1 MDIVVELAL
10 DSAVVNLF
18 LIGWSRPRPVDV
30 VEARQ
35 AVAGLVHELPF
46 FDERSLRAWRAPSGQ
61 LVLACA
67 GHRPGETSGVVYEHL
82 DPDHVALFSGR
93 PFIWTEEF
101 KADGRTPLDA
111 RFFLGNPDEWSE
123 LLDGRC
129 VAVRY
134 DDTTSTLDVYTDPLG
149 SYHLYVTER
158 DGQSW
163 LSNNSELL
171 RRLTSTRTINP
182 LVLASLVG
190 CGWSFGGQPPWDGIR
205 RLPPGGHRFRPG
217 AADARRELLPAK
229 SIGGFLDRGLDSQA
243 AARTLVAA
251 VRALADWPGRPKYL
265 SLTGGRDS
273 RLVFAAALRDGIEF
287 EPRIIAGSEEEPE
300 TEDIRVARLVAE
312 SVGCTLRVAFSHPV
326 ATLDDAARILR
337 LAAPGALQLDFAWA
351 ALNRPDQQW
360 WLERSRERLPLPL
373 VLTGQ
378 GGEIARRWY
387 DIGSPQSPA
396 EAVRRLTRRVTLVW
410 PRPILSRQGKQL
422 LHAYVDEWVR
432 TQLDAG
438 TALVQVSE
446 LFHLL
451 ERTAN
456 WAGASHAFDEYM
468 TDLASPLLSRR
479 LLPYELGLPAGDRA
493 RELFHFHVLEA
504 LSPELTRMRFS
515 GSAPDWPMFGR
526 NTPSRARKLRTAT
539 DRVGRELARRYQHM
553 AHRSPAKLGERMLA
567 DAARGA
573 LDRALGRPR
582 SDDVWRILDR
592 RRTVRLLGRDP
603 RALDV
608 RSRRNAW
615 RLVTVFLS
623 CID

>member
-1 MDIVVELAL
+1 MGEQPGIRVLEQDRPVEPSAQLVRFPTFESDGKCLFEHAEESFPSLSFCRWADDDRLAHHVTSIPDLALASGIVVELAL

-387 DIGSPQSPA
+387 DIGSRRARPRPYGGSRAASRSSGLVLSSPA
-396 EAVRRLTRRVTLVW
+396 RASSCSMRTSTSGCGHSWMPV
-410 PRPILSRQGKQL
+410 PRWCR
-422 LHAYVDEWVR
+422 Y
-432 TQLDAG
+432 
-438 TALVQVSE
+438 
-446 LFHLL
+446 
-451 ERTAN
+451 
-456 WAGASHAFDEYM
+456 
-468 TDLASPLLSRR
+468 
-479 LLPYELGLPAGDRA
+479 
-493 RELFHFHVLEA
+493 
-504 LSPELTRMRFS
+504 
-515 GSAPDWPMFGR
+515 
-526 NTPSRARKLRTAT
+526 PSSSISSS
-539 DRVGRELARRYQHM
+539 ARRIGRGRHM
-553 AHRSPAKLGERMLA
+553 RST
-567 DAARGA
+567 
-573 LDRALGRPR
+573 
-582 SDDVWRILDR
+582 S
-592 RRTVRLLGRDP
+592 T
-603 RALDV
+603 
-608 RSRRNAW
+608 
-615 RLVTVFLS
+615 
-623 CID
+623 